1 MYLCVDNLHG
11 SFSLPL
17 GMLDAA
23 GATRQ
28 TGQIVENGVLGVL
41 DRILLTN
48 DDGIDAPGLTV
59 LEAIAAELAH
69 EVWVV
74 APEHDQSG
82 VSHAISLHHALRVSE
97 RGTRRFGISGTPG
110 DCAVM
115 GICHLM
121 TNGAPQLLL
130 SGVNRGLNLGMETV
144 FSGTVGGA
152 MTGMM
157 LGVPS
162 IALSQAYKDR
172 NNVSWDASRTQGAEV
187 VRNLLAI
194 GWSKDACLNVN
205 FPACSAAEA
214 GPITLA
220 RQGVGMV
227 AGMHVDTRTDPRGMT
242 YHWLNFR
249 RGDRQQGPESDYDA
263 MRAGK
268 IVVTPLRYDRTDED
282 AYQALAEKLPR
293 FGV

>member
-1 MYLCVDNLHG
+1 MAER
-11 SFSLPL
+11 S
-17 GMLDAA
+17 A
-23 GATRQ
+23 R
-28 TGQIVENGVLGVL
+28 VL

-48 DDGIDAPGLTV
+48 DDGIDAPGLAI
-59 LEAIAAELAH
+59 LEEIAAELAR
-69 EVWVV
+69 EVWIV

-82 VSHAISLHHALRVSE
+82 VSHSISLHHALRVSQ
-97 RGTRRFGISGTPG
+97 RGERRFGISGTPG

-115 GICHLM
+115 GLCHLM
-121 TNGAPQLLL
+121 TDGAPQLLL

-172 NNVSWDASRTQGAEV
+172 NNVSWDASRTLGPKV
-187 VRNLLAI
+187 IRDLLAI
-194 GWSKDACLNVN
+194 GWSEDACLNVN
-205 FPACSAAEA
+205 FPACPAAEA
-214 GPITLA
+214 GPMTLA

-227 AGMHVDTRTDPRGMT
+227 AGMQVDTRIDPRGMT

-249 RGDRQQGPESDYDA
+249 RGDRVQGPESDYDA
-263 MRAGK
+263 LRAGN

-282 AYQALAEKLPR
+282 AYQALALKLPR
-293 FGV
+293 FKAS

>member
-1 MYLCVDNLHG
+1 MITMGVAPYL
-11 SFSLPL
+11 SR
-17 GMLDAA
+17 MLAPCPPRCNRA
-23 GATRQ
+23 KQ
-28 TGQIVENGVLGVL
+28 KSQQGVPTVL
-41 DRILLTN
+41 DRVMLTN
-48 DDGIDAPGLTV
+48 DDGIDAPGMEV
-59 LEAIAAELAH
+59 LEEIAAQIAH

-82 VSHAISLHHALRVSE
+82 QSHAISLHHALRISE
-97 RGTRRFGISGTPG
+97 RGERRFGVSGTPG
-110 DCAVM
+110 DCAAI
-115 GICHLM
+115 GLCHLM
-121 TNGAPQLLL
+121 KDALPQLVL

-172 NNVSWDASRTQGAEV
+172 NNVSWDASRTLGAKL
-187 VRNLLAI
+187 VRDLLAI

-205 FPACSAAEA
+205 FPACPAAEA
-214 GPITLA
+214 GPVTLA
-220 RQGVGMV
+220 RQGVGMI
-227 AGMHVDTRTDPRGMT
+227 AGMHVDTRVDPRGMS

-263 MRAGK
+263 LRAGN
-268 IVVTPLRYDRTDED
+268 IVVTPLRYDRTDEE
-282 AYQALAEKLPR
+282 AYLALAEKLPR
-293 FGV
+293 FGQ

>member
-1 MYLCVDNLHG
+1 M
-11 SFSLPL
+11 
-17 GMLDAA
+17 
-23 GATRQ
+23 
-28 TGQIVENGVLGVL
+28 L

-48 DDGIDAPGLTV
+48 DDGIDAPGLAI
-59 LEAIAAELAH
+59 LEAVAAELAH

-82 VSHAISLHHALRVSE
+82 VSHAISLHHALRISRHGE
-97 RGTRRFGISGTPG
+97 RRFGISGTPG

-121 TNGAPQLLL
+121 SDGAPQLLL

-172 NNVSWDASRTQGAEV
+172 NNVLWEASRKLGAKV
-187 VRNLLAI
+187 VRDLLAI

-205 FPACSAAEA
+205 FPACPAAEA
-214 GPITLA
+214 GPVTLA
-220 RQGVGMV
+220 RQGVGMI
-227 AGMHVDTRTDPRGMT
+227 AGMHVDTRVDPRGME

-249 RGDRQQGPESDYDA
+249 RGDRPQGPESDYDA
-263 MRAGK
+263 LRAGT

-282 AYQALAEKLPR
+282 AYQALAETVAAVHRLIASCR
-293 FGV
+293 ISRRRSRCR

>member
-1 MYLCVDNLHG
+1 MICMSA
-11 SFSLPL
+11 SFPPLPCWTPR
-17 GMLDAA
+17 A
-23 GATRQ
+23 GRVKQ
-28 TGQIVENGVLGVL
+28 GWNERRSVRVL

-48 DDGIDAPGLTV
+48 DDGIDAPGLEI
-59 LEAIAAELAH
+59 LEAIAAELAR

-82 VSHAISLHHALRVSE
+82 VSHAISLHHALRVSQQGE
-97 RGTRRFGISGTPG
+97 RRFGITGTPG

-121 TNGAPQLLL
+121 TDGPPQLLL
-130 SGVNRGLNLGMETV
+130 SGVNRGLNLGLETV

-157 LGVPS
+157 LGIPS

-172 NNVSWDASRTQGAEV
+172 NNVSWDASRTLGAKV
-187 VRNLLAI
+187 VRELVAV
-194 GWSKDACLNVN
+194 GWSRDACLNVN
-205 FPACSAAEA
+205 FPACPADKA

-220 RQGVGMV
+220 RQGVGMIE
-227 AGMHVDTRTDPRGMT
+227 GMHVDTRVDPRGMT

-249 RGDRQQGPESDYDA
+249 RGDRQQGPESDYSA
-263 MRAGK
+263 LRADK
-268 IVVTPLRYDRTDED
+268 IVVTPLRYDRTDEE
-282 AYQALAEKLPR
+282 AYQALAERLPR
-293 FGV
+293 FTGG

>member
-1 MYLCVDNLHG
+1 
-11 SFSLPL
+11 
-17 GMLDAA
+17 MLDAA
-23 GATRQ
+23 GRTRQ
-28 TGQIVENGVLGVL
+28 TGRNDEAECAGVL

-48 DDGIDAPGLTV
+48 DDGIDAPGLEI
-59 LEAIAAELAH
+59 LEAVAAELAR

-82 VSHAISLHHALRVSE
+82 VSHAISLHHALRVSR
-97 RGTRRFGISGTPG
+97 RGERRFGISGTPG

-121 TNGAPQLLL
+121 TDGAPQLLL
-130 SGVNRGLNLGMETV
+130 SGVNRGLNLGTETV

-172 NNVSWDASRTQGAEV
+172 HNVSWDASRTLGARV
-187 VRNLLAI
+187 VRDLVTI

-205 FPACSAAEA
+205 FPACAAAEA

-220 RQGVGMV
+220 RQGVGMIE
-227 AGMHVDTRTDPRGMT
+227 GMRVDSRVDPRGMT
-242 YHWLNFR
+242 YHWLNFL
-249 RGDRQQGPESDYDA
+249 RGDRAQGPESDYSA
-263 MRAGK
+263 LRAGN

-282 AYQALAEKLPR
+282 AYQAMAEKLPR
-293 FGV
+293 FTATA

>member
-1 MYLCVDNLHG
+1 MMRAWLAAAPDVHLRVDDLHG
-11 SFSLPL
+11 SSPHA
-17 GMLDAA
+17 GRGGRDASNRR
-23 GATRQ
+23 GTLWWSRLCW
-28 TGQIVENGVLGVL
+28 I
-41 DRILLTN
+41 DLLTN
-48 DDGIDAPGLTV
+48 DDGIDAPGLAI
-59 LEAIAAELAH
+59 LEAVAAELAR

-97 RGTRRFGISGTPG
+97 RGPRRFGISGTPG

-121 TNGAPQLLL
+121 TDGAPQLVL
-130 SGVNRGLNLGMETV
+130 SGINRGLNLGMETV

-172 NNVSWDASRTQGAEV
+172 NNVSWDASRTLGAKV
-187 VRNLLAI
+187 VRELLAI
-194 GWSKDACLNVN
+194 GWCKDACLNVN
-205 FPACSAAEA
+205 FPACDAAEA
-214 GPITLA
+214 GPMTLA
-220 RQGVGMV
+220 RQGVGMI

-249 RGDRQQGPESDYDA
+249 ARGSA
-263 MRAGK
+263 AGAGER
-268 IVVTPLRYDRTDED
+268 LRCAACGKWSLRRCDMTGRM
-282 AYQALAEKLPR
+282 
-293 FGV
+293 